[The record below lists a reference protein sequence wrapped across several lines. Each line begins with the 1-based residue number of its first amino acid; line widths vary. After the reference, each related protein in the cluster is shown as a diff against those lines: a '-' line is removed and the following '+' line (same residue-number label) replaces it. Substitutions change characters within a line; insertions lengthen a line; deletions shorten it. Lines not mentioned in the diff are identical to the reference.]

1 MVTKWFGG
9 DQQSQHRVPSTLQ
22 GGWALGGLEGTSMP
36 CSSRGWTGPGICA
49 DPCGHRVPH
58 PQAGLCSQCCQTAQ
72 SWGLLLV
79 TLVPDKLLMR
89 TGDAQIQFF
98 LCGSVRLLFSKCIS
112 THVSASPCF
121 PCPFWFILAS
131 TSDPGSPRS
140 FFPCKR
146 GPGMAERAG
155 MSSSPFT
162 LPKAHLPIHCTPWE
176 QCSDPEAFTDTSP
189 WVNYLICASADS

>member
-22 GGWALGGLEGTSMP
+22 GGWALGGLEGASMP

-98 LCGSVRLLFSKCIS
+98 CVGLSGCYSPSVSLLMSLLLPAF
-112 THVSASPCF
+112 HVPSGLSWPAPVILGLLGPSSHASVAQEWQREQECLLLPLPF
-121 PCPFWFILAS
+121 PKLIY
-131 TSDPGSPRS
+131 
-140 FFPCKR
+140 
-146 GPGMAERAG
+146 
-155 MSSSPFT
+155 PFT
-162 LPKAHLPIHCTPWE
+162 APPG
-176 QCSDPEAFTDTSP
+176 
-189 WVNYLICASADS
+189 NSAQTQKHSQTHPHG